1 VKHLRVEHNIL
12 RGALALVGFVAG
24 CSTPP
29 EPPGPPARM
38 EAARWFFVVTVG
50 KGTLSSTY
58 ANTNALGIA
67 TVSWT
72 LGTDPG
78 PNWMIGS
85 VAAWERSLLYF
96 KATGTP
102 P

>member
-1 VKHLRVEHNIL
+1 
-12 RGALALVGFVAG
+12 
-24 CSTPP
+24 
-29 EPPGPPARM
+29 M
-38 EAARWFFVVTVG
+38 EAASDTLQTAIAGTLVPSSPSLRVLDRNGRPVPNVKVVFVVTVG